1 MQIPDVQAPTVS
13 HVTLSTGR
21 IKALLPPARHPI
33 NELQVS
39 MAEMGDTCTSASRNK
54 HANMYLIKMVL
65 G

>member
-13 HVTLSTGR
+13 HVTLSTGG

-39 MAEMGDTCTSASRNK
+39 MAEMGDTCTSAISK
-54 HANMYLIKMVL
+54 
-65 G
+65 